1 MGANLQPVGVTRTAS
16 RQASAAHESATATS
30 SGPLDCDSVTTCYTP
45 SQIEVAYGIRPLL
58 ERGIDGRGETVV
70 LPELAETQLLPPVV
84 SDLRQ
89 DMSRFDHLFG
99 LPAVHLKVVTRI
111 AGSTSRWLANGE
123 EVLDAENVHAVAPD
137 AAITVVLVKPT
148 SLNSP
153 ANAIAAA
160 VAALRVGA
168 SQGSVISISAAGQ
181 TGGEHCD
188 TPTEVERLTTA
199 LQAAAARH
207 VTVIAASGD
216 IGAAGEP
223 CAVIRGLTG
232 GAFTPVKEVNLPA
245 AEPLVLATGG
255 TTLKASHATG
265 SYINETAWGLPFG
278 SPGTHFQ
285 ASGGGFSRRFGRPG
299 YQNGVPGI
307 VATRGVPDVSAD
319 ASPHTGMA
327 LVISDGG
334 DHYTIRN
341 SGGTSA
347 SAPVWAGLIALADQY
362 AGRQLGFVNP
372 AIYRIGRG
380 PSYHKAFHDITTGNN
395 TPAFTGHTING
406 YTATPGWDPVT
417 GWGTP
422 NAQALIPLL
431 ALDSNP

>member
-1 MGANLQPVGVTRTAS
+1 MDTCVLTVASLMTSAEAISELLSPAASIRRTAS
-16 RQASAAHESATATS
+16 SRSVSSASCAGRRSTAAGNRRATWS
-30 SGPLDCDSVTTCYTP
+30 SSCRVTAGERNASP
-45 SQIEVAYGIRPLL
+45 AL
-58 ERGIDGRGETVV
+58 ERAIDGRGETVV

-255 TTLKASHATG
+255 TTLESQPRHGQLHRRDRVG
-265 SYINETAWGLPFG
+265 SSLRQPRDTLPGLRRGTAA
-278 SPGTHFQ
+278 
-285 ASGGGFSRRFGRPG
+285 ASGGL
-299 YQNGVPGI
+299 
-307 VATRGVPDVSAD
+307 ATRTACQ
-319 ASPHTGMA
+319 ASSPPGACPTYPPTR
-327 LVISDGG
+327 LR
-334 DHYTIRN
+334 IR
-341 SGGTSA
+341 A
-347 SAPVWAGLIALADQY
+347 WP
-362 AGRQLGFVNP
+362 
-372 AIYRIGRG
+372 
-380 PSYHKAFHDITTGNN
+380 
-395 TPAFTGHTING
+395 
-406 YTATPGWDPVT
+406 
-417 GWGTP
+417 
-422 NAQALIPLL
+422 
-431 ALDSNP
+431 